1 MAKRFSKELEG
12 WLVAGVEKGISILAG
27 NIRTCLGDLDA
38 TWVGMLAGQTG
49 LVKRKI
55 PSCITEY
62 PLGIMAGIEGCLGT
76 NIRLQ
81 AFIDDLLE
89 GMPHIPESTQ
99 LFVATTKGAV
109 DDLPICESD
118 LSLAGGQPW
127 TFADTIKTGLQLT
140 AEPVTV
146 SAACASGSL
155 AVIQA
160 AMALD
165 SGRCQHALVVAVDIV
180 SEFVL
185 RGFDCLKALSSTSV
199 KPFDKNRDGLALGDG
214 GAWIFMSSDEKLCSR
229 HELLGSIQRWGI
241 GCDATHITAPCRK
254 GSGLG
259 RVFDQIQ
266 KNGTDKKHAIGAIN
280 GHGTGTGYNDAMEM
294 LIFDQKCGSSVP
306 FCSVKGALGHS
317 LAAAGL
323 IEVVLSL
330 KSLQEMKLPPTVG
343 LINPAT
349 DRTNVSGIKSL
360 ELIHPSI
367 LSCNSGFGGINAG
380 VYLVRAES

>member
-1 MAKRFSKELEG
+1 MAEI
-12 WLVAGVEKGISILAG
+12 EKGISILSG
-27 NIRTCLGDLDA
+27 NISTCLGNLDA
-38 TWVGMLAGQTG
+38 TWAGLLEGKSG
-49 LVKRKI
+49 LVKKKI
-55 PSCITEY
+55 PSCATEY
-62 PLGIMAGIEGCLGT
+62 PLGIVPCGEGALGA
-76 NIRLQ
+76 NLRFK
-81 AFIDDLLE
+81 AFIEELLD
-89 GMPHIPESTQ
+89 GMPVIPESTQ

-109 DDLPICESD
+109 DDISKIESGLPFTE
-118 LSLAGGQPW
+118 GMPW
-127 TFADTIKTGLQLT
+127 TVADTIKARLQLK

-155 AVIQA
+155 AAIQA

-165 SGRCQHALVVAVDIV
+165 SGGCQHALVVAVDIV

-185 RGFDCLKALSSTSV
+185 RGFDCLKALSPTTV
-199 KPFDKNRDGLALGDG
+199 KPFDQNRDGLALGDG
-214 GAWIFMSSDEKLCSR
+214 GAWVFMSSDEKLCSR
-229 HELLGSIQRWGI
+229 HGRLGLLKRWGI

-266 KNGTDKKHAIGAIN
+266 KTGSDSTCTIGAIS

-306 FCSVKGALGHS
+306 FGSVKGALGHS
-317 LAAAGL
+317 LGAAGL

-343 LINPAT
+343 LVKPDA
-349 DRTNVSGIKSL
+349 DRRNVSGTESL
-360 ELIHPSI
+360 ELTHPSI

-380 VYLVRAES
+380 VYLVKGE

>member
-1 MAKRFSKELEG
+1 MEG
-12 WLVAGVEKGISILAG
+12 WVVAGVKKGIPLLAG
-27 NIRTCLGDLDA
+27 NIKTCLGDLDA
-38 TWVGMLAGQTG
+38 TWAGMLAGQTG
-49 LVKRKI
+49 LVRCHI
-55 PSCITEY
+55 PSCTTDY
-62 PLGIMAGIEGCLGT
+62 PLGIVGDIEGRLGT
-76 NIRLQ
+76 NTRLQ
-81 AFIDDLLE
+81 AFIHDLFKD
-89 GMPHIPESTQ
+89 MPTIPESTQ

-109 DDLPICESD
+109 DDLARSESGRTP
-118 LSLAGGQPW
+118 AVGQPW
-127 TFADTIKTGLQLT
+127 TLADTLKTKLQLT

-185 RGFDCLKALSSTSV
+185 RGFDCLKALSPTSV
-199 KPFDKNRDGLALGDG
+199 KPFDQNRDGLALGDG
-214 GAWIFMSSDEKLCSR
+214 GAWIFMSSDESLCST
-229 HELLGSIQRWGI
+229 HGLLGSLNRWGI

-266 KNGTDKKHAIGAIN
+266 KKGSDEKLVIGAIN

-294 LIFDQKCGSSVP
+294 LVFDQKCGPSTP

-323 IEVVLSL
+323 IEVILSL
-330 KSLQEMKLPPTVG
+330 KSLEEMILPPTVG
-343 LINPAT
+343 LVDPGT
-349 DRTNVSGIKSL
+349 DRTNVSGAKSL
-360 ELIHPSI
+360 EITHPSI

-380 VYLVRAES
+380 VYLVRPE

>member
-1 MAKRFSKELEG
+1 M
-12 WLVAGVEKGISILAG
+12 AGVEKGISILAG
-27 NIRTCLGDLDA
+27 NIKTCLGDLDA
-38 TWVGMLAGQTG
+38 TWAGMLAGKTG

-62 PLGIMAGIEGCLGT
+62 PLGIVAGSKGVLGS

-81 AFIDDLLE
+81 AFIDDLLD
-89 GMPHIPESTQ
+89 GMPSIPESTQ

-109 DDLPICESD
+109 DDLSQCESD
-118 LSLAGGQPW
+118 LALDEGQPW
-127 TFADTIKTGLQLT
+127 TLADTIKTKLQLT

-155 AVIQA
+155 AAIQA

-165 SGRCQHALVVAVDIV
+165 SGQCQHALVVAVDIV

-185 RGFDCLKALSSTSV
+185 RGFDCLKALSPASV
-199 KPFDKNRDGLALGDG
+199 KPFDQNRDGLALGDG
-214 GAWIFMSSDEKLCSR
+214 GAWVLMSVDENLCSR
-229 HELLGSIQRWGI
+229 LGSLGSLQRWGI

-266 KNGTDKKHAIGAIN
+266 QNGSHQKHVIGAIN

-294 LIFDQKCGSSVP
+294 LIFDQKCGSLVP

-343 LINPAT
+343 LVNPDR
-349 DRTNVSGIKSL
+349 DRTNVSGTESL
-360 ELIHPSI
+360 ELTHPSI

-380 VYLVRAES
+380 VYLVKAES